1 MKIDKGFIII
11 AIVALGFMYLVDN
24 VVGTIEKENPDIM
37 TKDSKRAKELSKYY
51 KVDYNGDPVLNLTRL
66 SVLEGKSIWLGS
78 PLESKVMSYF
88 PDFVSM
94 RQVAKNQL
102 TDSKFKEFLI
112 TKMRAIEARYTS
124 GALSL
129 DAARDAMKNLD

>member
-1 MKIDKGFIII
+1 MKIDKGFLII
-11 AIVALGFMYLVDN
+11 AVVALGFMYLVDN
-24 VVGTIEKENPDIM
+24 VVGTIEKDNPDIM

-51 KVDYNGDPVLNLTRL
+51 KVDYNGDPILNLARL
-66 SVLEGKSIWLGS
+66 GVSEGKSIWFGS

-102 TDSKFKEFLI
+102 TDSQFKDFLI
-112 TKMRAIEARYTS
+112 TKLRSIEARYTS
-124 GALSL
+124 GTLSL
-129 DAARDAMKNLD
+129 DAARDAMKHLD

>member
-11 AIVALGFMYLVDN
+11 AVVAVGFMYLVDN

-51 KVDYNGDPVLNLTRL
+51 KVDYNGDPVLNLARL
-66 SVLEGKSIWLGS
+66 SISEGKSIWFGS

-94 RQVAKNQL
+94 SQVAKNQL
-102 TDSKFKEFLI
+102 TDSKFKDFLI
-112 TKMRAIEARYTS
+112 TKLRSIEARYTS
-124 GALSL
+124 GSLSL
-129 DAARDAMKNLD
+129 DAARDAMKHLD